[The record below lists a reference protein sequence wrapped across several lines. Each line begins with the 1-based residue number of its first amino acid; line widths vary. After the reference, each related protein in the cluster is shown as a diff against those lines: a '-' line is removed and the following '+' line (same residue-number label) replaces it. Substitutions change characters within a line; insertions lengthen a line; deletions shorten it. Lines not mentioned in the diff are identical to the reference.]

1 MIDIFSVEENKV
13 TSNLG
18 QYSIVIGCTTGDG
31 KTTTMYNIL
40 NEINPDKT
48 GKKKPFFLF
57 SENRFR
63 HIPGIKGIFIKNYA
77 ELQQVANQ
85 LLDPRAK
92 ELYSCIVFDTVDKFD
107 AMIETY
113 NADAK
118 GVQVTGDLAYGKGN
132 KYIKSSLQIIQ
143 KIRNAG
149 WITHFCVQ
157 FEMSKDLNTGIETL
171 SLAGIN
177 KETWRM
183 VSQDAY
189 LIGNLTKDSKE
200 ERWLTFKKTTASPV
214 LKDSIGMPSKVSV
227 KNFKDEFMKAV
238 EKMAGGKDKLIDEE
252 VISNAVIDTRDFETI
267 KARGNELGG
276 ILANNGFLDEA
287 MNILAHT
294 IGTDEDGNPKMFD
307 SLVASQ
313 IDLADVVVQQ
323 LETLA
328 KSKGLQV

>member
-1 MIDIFSVEENKV
+1 MIDIFNLQENKV

-18 QYSIVIGCTTGDG
+18 QYSVVIGSVTGNG
-31 KTTTMYNIL
+31 KTTTMHNIL
-40 NEINPDKT
+40 KAINPDE
-48 GKKKPFFLF
+48 KKKPLFLC

-63 HIPGIKGIFIKNYA
+63 HIPGIMAIFIKNYA
-77 ELQQVANQ
+77 ELQMVTNQ

-92 ELYSCIVFDTVDKFD
+92 ELYSCVVFDTIDRFD
-107 AMIETY
+107 SMIETY

-118 GVQVTGDLAYGKGN
+118 GVQITGDLAYGRGN
-132 KYIKSSLQIIQ
+132 KYIKSSLQLIN

-157 FEMSKDLNTGIETL
+157 FEISKDLNTQVETL

-177 KETWRM
+177 KETWRL

-189 LIGNLTKDSKE
+189 LIGNLTMDSKE
-200 ERWLTFKKTTASPV
+200 ERWLTFKKTTASPI
-214 LKDSIGMPSKVSV
+214 LKDSIGFPSKVNV

-238 EKMAGGKDKLIDEE
+238 EKMAGGKDKLVDEA
-252 VISNAVIDTRDFETI
+252 VISNSVIDTRDFETI

-307 SLVASQ
+307 SLIASQ

-323 LETLA
+323 LEILA

>member
-1 MIDIFSVEENKV
+1 MIDIFNLQENKV

-18 QYSIVIGCTTGDG
+18 QYSIVIGSTTGEG
-31 KTTTMYNIL
+31 KTTNMYKIL
-40 NEINPDKT
+40 KEINPDPNKE
-48 GKKKPFFLF
+48 PLFLC

-63 HIPGIKGIFIKNYA
+63 HIPGIKAIFIKNYA
-77 ELQQVANQ
+77 ELQMVTSQ

-92 ELYSCIVFDTVDKFD
+92 QLYSCIVFDTIDRFD
-107 AMIETY
+107 AMIEKY

-118 GVQVTGDLAYGKGN
+118 GVQITGELGFGKGN
-132 KYIKSSLQIIQ
+132 KYIKSSLQLINN
-143 KIRNAG
+143 IRNAG

-157 FEMSKDLNTGIETL
+157 FEISKDLETKKETL

-177 KETWRM
+177 KETWRL

-189 LIGNLTKDSKE
+189 LIGILTKDSKE
-200 ERWLTFKKTTASPV
+200 ERWLSFNKTTTNAL
-214 LKDSIGMPSKVSV
+214 LKDSIGLPPKVSV
-227 KNFKDEFMKAV
+227 KNFKVEFEKAI
-238 EKMAGGKDKLIDEE
+238 EKMAGGKDKLVDEE